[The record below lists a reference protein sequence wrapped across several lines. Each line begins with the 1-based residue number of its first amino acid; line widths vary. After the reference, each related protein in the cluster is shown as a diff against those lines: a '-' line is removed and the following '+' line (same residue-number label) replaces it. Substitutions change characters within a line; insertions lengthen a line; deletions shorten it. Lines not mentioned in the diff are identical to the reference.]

1 MSLYRLEKVIHTLTY
16 RCNWIAAGAVVA
28 MMLLTTAD
36 VVLRLFRHPIPG
48 TYELVG
54 LLGAVVI
61 AFSLAYTSVEKGHI
75 AVEFLVQ
82 KFSRKVQTAIMAVND
97 LCASF
102 LFGLIAWQSIVYAS
116 DLKQSGEVSLT
127 IQMPI
132 YPVVT
137 GIAIGCGLLC
147 LVLLIDFSKSLK
159 RVGEK

>member
-1 MSLYRLEKVIHTLTY
+1 VSLYRLEKVIHTLTY